1 MKKYPVKVF
10 REKAIQLAH
19 MPKKAGKAHFV
30 LIKYAITAILTLMLL
45 LIVRIKFSDFSDQH
59 HYR

>member
-30 LIKYAITAILTLMLL
+30 LIKYAITAV
-45 LIVRIKFSDFSDQH
+45 LIVYFT
-59 HYR
+59 